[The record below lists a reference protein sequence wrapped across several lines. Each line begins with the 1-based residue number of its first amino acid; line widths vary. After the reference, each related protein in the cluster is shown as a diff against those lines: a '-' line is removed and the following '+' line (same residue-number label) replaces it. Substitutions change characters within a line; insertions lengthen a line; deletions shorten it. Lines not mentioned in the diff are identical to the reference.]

1 MPQSKTYIRKC
12 EMCGFQTTTSG
23 NWSRHNK
30 TKKHLKHVRELEDK
44 NKTLELKLL
53 QTENALLKLQ
63 VNNTTN
69 ITNNVDVSN
78 IQINIF
84 TPNEKANNLSDVV
97 MPTLLELAK
106 QEVIPSK
113 AIQQVIMKMEERM
126 RPILY
131 HKNILYV
138 KQDIWKKD
146 NEAEKE
152 LQKFCNNKYSILN
165 KEFDEMDNNLGSET
179 QYLRCCEYARCVPL
193 DKDSITH
200 KLKTKLI
207 QQ

>member
-12 EMCGFQTTTSG
+12 EMCGYECKDSS
-23 NWSRHNK
+23 NWSKHNK
-30 TKKHLKHVRELEDK
+30 TKKHLKHIKELEDK
-44 NKTLELKLL
+44 TKSLELKLL
-53 QTENALLKLQ
+53 ETENQLLKLQ
-63 VNNTTN
+63 ISNTTN

-84 TPNEKANNLSDVV
+84 TPNEKANNLSDIVI
-97 MPTLLELAK
+97 PTLLELAK

-113 AIQQVIMKMEERM
+113 AIQQVIMKMEERT

-152 LQKFCNNKYSILN
+152 LNRFCKKQFSILN
-165 KEFDEMDNNLGSET
+165 DELCEMEIKKDCKIFDKCNEYVWSDFDNHS
-179 QYLRCCEYARCVPL
+179 V
-193 DKDSITH
+193 TH

>member
-1 MPQSKTYIRKC
+1 MPQSKTYFRRC
-12 EMCGFQTTTSG
+12 EMCGYETNVSSG
-23 NWSRHNK
+23 WSRHNK
-30 TKKHLKHVRELEDK
+30 TKKHIKNVEDK
-44 NKTLELKLL
+44 NKLLEIQVELLTLKLA
-53 QTENALLKLQ
+53 NAG
-63 VNNTTN
+63 NTTN

-84 TPNEKANNLSDVV
+84 TPNEKANNLSDIVI
-97 MPTLLELAK
+97 PTLLELAK

-179 QYLRCCEYARCVPL
+179 QYLRCCEYARCLPL

>member
-1 MPQSKTYIRKC
+1 MPHSKTYFRKC
-12 EMCGFQTTTSG
+12 EMCGYETTTSG

-30 TKKHLKHVRELEDK
+30 TKKHIKHIQELE
-44 NKTLELKLL
+44 NKTKSLELKLL
-53 QTENALLKLQ
+53 ETENQLLKLQ
-63 VNNTTN
+63 ISNTTN

-84 TPNEKANNLSDVV
+84 TPNEEANNLSDIVI
-97 MPTLLELAK
+97 PTLLELVE

-152 LQKFCNNKYSILN
+152 LKNFCNKQYSILN
-165 KEFDEMDNNLGSET
+165 KEFDEMEINLGSET
-179 QYLRCCEYARCVPL
+179 QYLRCCEYAKCDPL
-193 DKDSITH
+193 DNDSITH

>member
-1 MPQSKTYIRKC
+1 
-12 EMCGFQTTTSG
+12 MCGYETNVSSG
-23 NWSRHNK
+23 WSRHNK
-30 TKKHLKHVRELEDK
+30 TKKHIKNVEDK
-44 NKTLELKLL
+44 NKLLEIQVELLTLKLA
-53 QTENALLKLQ
+53 NAG
-63 VNNTTN
+63 NTTN

-84 TPNEKANNLSDVV
+84 TPNEKANNLSDIVI
-97 MPTLLELAK
+97 PTLLELAK

-179 QYLRCCEYARCVPL
+179 QYLRCCEYARCLPL

>member
-1 MPQSKTYIRKC
+1 
-12 EMCGFQTTTSG
+12 MCGYETNVSSG
-23 NWSRHNK
+23 WSRHNK
-30 TKKHLKHVRELEDK
+30 TKKHIKNVEDK
-44 NKTLELKLL
+44 NKLLEIQVELLTLKLA
-53 QTENALLKLQ
+53 NA
-63 VNNTTN
+63 NTTN

-84 TPNEKANNLSDVV
+84 TPNEKANNLSDIVI
-97 MPTLLELAK
+97 PTLLELAK